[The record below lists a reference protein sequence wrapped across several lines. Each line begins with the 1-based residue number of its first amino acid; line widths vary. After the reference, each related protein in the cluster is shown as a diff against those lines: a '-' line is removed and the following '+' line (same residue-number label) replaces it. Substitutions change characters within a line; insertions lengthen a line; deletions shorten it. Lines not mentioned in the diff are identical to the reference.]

1 MAPQGEMTPTLL
13 YQEGTQKGGSFPA
26 SSLLPQVARPTAF
39 SGEFQETPD
48 SGVTQVMPTAPAR
61 PFPRDPT
68 TALPLIGPGWSSHQG
83 GGCSASMS
91 APRWAGGGAGRVGGS
106 APVPACAHLRRRL
119 SSLCSHLPHSPV
131 RSRQEAAFVIRCQF

>member
-26 SSLLPQVARPTAF
+26 SSLLPQVARLHSMESSKRLQIPV
-39 SGEFQETPD
+39 SHKSCQLPPPG
-48 SGVTQVMPTAPAR
+48 
-61 PFPRDPT
+61 FPRDPT
-68 TALPLIGPGWSSHQG
+68 TPLPLIGPGWSSHQG

-106 APVPACAHLRRRL
+106 APVPACAHLRRPL